1 MKPTTQKLHF
11 INNFLPPLENRRAK
25 PGPNQVSEDT
35 MKNGDASKLHSLSDC
50 GSFRTY
56 AGMGSW
62 CSKHPVA
69 STKWR
74 PQCTVRQS
82 TAIWVNAF
90 FSECA
95 GPVIAKTGSS
105 LTVQSLKGM
114 WGKLS
119 SPLMLLCFNLQN
131 HFVSNIFRFN
141 SGLSSPQMA
150 DFKIELQLSLSE
162 MKIWQKS
169 ETRWAN
175 SSSMRKTSLVV
186 FSHAWPCL
194 AYFQNV
200 VPPCSTLRG
209 FDGICMDL
217 HIKTQCQ

>member
-1 MKPTTQKLHF
+1 MYQHISSYIYIYHHLSYFIIFLHSTLNLSRYHQRKTRLPELSMNFIKCMYSGIFAQMKPTTQKLHF
-11 INNFLPPLENRRAK
+11 INNFLAPLENRLAK
-25 PGPNQVSEDT
+25 PGPNQVSEGT
-35 MKNGDASKLHSLSDC
+35 MKNGDASRLHSLSLC

-95 GPVIAKTGSS
+95 GPVMAKIGSS
-105 LTVQSLKGM
+105 LTVHSLNGM
-114 WGKLS
+114 WGKIS
-119 SPLMLLCFNLQN
+119 SPWMLLCFNLQN

-150 DFKIELQLSLSE
+150 AFKI
-162 MKIWQKS
+162 
-169 ETRWAN
+169 
-175 SSSMRKTSLVV
+175 
-186 FSHAWPCL
+186 
-194 AYFQNV
+194 
-200 VPPCSTLRG
+200 
-209 FDGICMDL
+209 
-217 HIKTQCQ
+217 